1 MIFPH
6 RAIVSP
12 TMPEVKQRSV
22 LEFTSYTAGP
32 GPQRIMSGPQ
42 PDGLYP
48 AVSKCLLYD
57 QGMGVHTTV
66 VESNGRVLTRSG
78 IDELADN
85 RFLFVGTSVANIP
98 FVNISHGP

>member
-1 MIFPH
+1 M
-6 RAIVSP
+6 SP
-12 TMPEVKQRSV
+12 TMPAVKQRSV

-57 QGMGVHTTV
+57 QGMCVHTTV
-66 VESNGRVLTRSG
+66 VESNGRVLTRSV
-78 IDELADN
+78 IEELVDTSV
-85 RFLFVGTSVANIP
+85 LFVGAAVGNIP
-98 FVNISHGP
+98 FIDISHG